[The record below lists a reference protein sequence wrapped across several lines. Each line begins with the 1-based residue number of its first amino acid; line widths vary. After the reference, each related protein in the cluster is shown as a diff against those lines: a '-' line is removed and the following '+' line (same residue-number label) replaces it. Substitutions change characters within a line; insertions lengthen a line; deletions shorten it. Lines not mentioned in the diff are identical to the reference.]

1 MTNMNLRKHRFAAAR
16 GGATH
21 TIGTFGEQNQESKTM
36 MRQCTL
42 TWIFIALGAVVPGP
56 SWAQDPFMGAYEG
69 TYQADQSQ
77 TTKATAKV
85 IAEGPGYYRVVLQA
99 EPLAPGEPT
108 AQFEIYGVQQGT
120 KVNLFGRANA
130 VHWHGTIAGDRLVAD
145 PGLLRHGR
153 GIEEDDAQVAY
164 RRGSAAG

>member
-1 MTNMNLRKHRFAAAR
+1 
-16 GGATH
+16 
-21 TIGTFGEQNQESKTM
+21 M
-36 MRQCTL
+36 MRPYKL
-42 TWIFIALGAVVPGP
+42 TWIFIALGAVMPGP

-77 TTKATAKV
+77 TTKAMAKV
-85 IAEGPGYYRVVLQA
+85 IAEGPGYYRVVIQA

-130 VHWHGTIAGDRLVAD
+130 SRPGTAA
-145 PGLLRHGR
+145 
-153 GIEEDDAQVAY
+153 
-164 RRGSAAG
+164 RGSRKTTGACNATRARARSRPSGASAT